1 MTWPPADARELGD
14 ANEIDVVVPAPGR
27 DDVRTPI
34 WIVAVDGDLYVRS
47 WKGENGHWY
56 RRARKY
62 GTGSVIVNERE
73 HPVPFTA
80 AGEPRLEPRID
91 DAYQAKY
98 GRSSYTAAMTRPPAT
113 STTLRLDQA

>member
-47 WKGENGHWY
+47 
-56 RRARKY
+56 
-62 GTGSVIVNERE
+62 
-73 HPVPFTA
+73 
-80 AGEPRLEPRID
+80 
-91 DAYQAKY
+91 
-98 GRSSYTAAMTRPPAT
+98 SYTAAMTRPPAT

>member
-1 MTWPPADARELGD
+1 MTWQDADARELGD

-47 WKGENGHWY
+47 WKGENGRWY

-62 GTGSVIVNERE
+62 RTGAVIINGRE
-73 HPVPFTA
+73 YQVRFILA
-80 AGEPRLEPRID
+80 DEPRLEARID
-91 DAYQAKY
+91 DAYRAKY
-98 GRSSYTAAMTRPPAT
+98 GRSSYTDAMTRPPAT
-113 STTLRLDQA
+113 STTLRLDRA